1 MKYLK
6 RYEEAVGVRLKSE
19 LKSTVE
25 DLLIELRD
33 DEFQTNVSEIDY
45 HSQKERVKV
54 NIKRDKEFTY
64 EDIKLPIESIWS
76 YLSGEGF
83 EIEHFTCVE
92 DENFEES
99 EDGFT
104 INQKIKGYHWT
115 TDPETFGVK
124 SIEKE
129 YQRRPQITKSE
140 VYDPINF
147 DRINSWLFEISF
159 TKDKI
164 VVDKTRGHL
173 STNEDLDPRTYIRA
187 ADKLK
192 NLGHIKRPEQLRAW
206 AEVVRQRE
214 RDAKHKMALEEAK
227 KLGQFQLR
235 FVRGG
240 EIRFADCYI
249 QLYFSSD
256 YYLSEMLPEWLE
268 GERDT
273 LWPQFMFGVHPVS
286 EEDLEVLDW
295 YVGGDVKQYT
305 NGNNGI
311 IWLQDVYI
319 NLTNQSHIA
328 PDGVKLPMV
337 STGAVSIEGSE
348 FSEVY
353 FSNRREAIKFRN
365 LLVDLFEGDI
375 DYIQPNGK
383 DFKEDIIETWCE
395 HEERPVELSELE
407 DFIDKLRMTSLN
419 KLYRD

>member
-33 DEFQTNVSEIDY
+33 EEFDTKVSEIDY

-54 NIKRDKEFTY
+54 SVSRNKEFTY
-64 EDIKLPIESIWS
+64 SDIKIPIESIWS

-129 YQRRPQITKSE
+129 YQRRPQIAKSE

-164 VVDKTRGHL
+164 EIDRSRGL
-173 STNEDLDPRTYIRA
+173 STNEDLDPRTYISA

-192 NLGHIKRPEQLRAW
+192 SLGHIKRPEQLRAW

-214 RDAKHKMALEEAK
+214 RDAKHKMTLEQAK
-227 KLGQFQLR
+227 KLGQFQLKLER
-235 FVRGG
+235 RG
-240 EIRFADCYI
+240 EIRFVNCYI
-249 QLYFSSD
+249 QLYFNSD
-256 YYLSEMLPEWLE
+256 YYLSEMLPEWLDD
-268 GERDT
+268 ERNS

-295 YVGGDVKQYT
+295 YVGGDIKAYT
-305 NGNNGI
+305 NSNNGI

-319 NLTNQSHIA
+319 NLTNQRCKDHH
-328 PDGVKLPMV
+328 GVKLPMV
-337 STGAVSIEGSE
+337 STGAVSIECSE

-365 LLVDLFEGDI
+365 LLVGLFEGDI
-375 DYIQPNGK
+375 DYIQANGK
-383 DFKEDIIETWCE
+383 DFKEDIIETWCD

-407 DFIDKLRMTSLN
+407 DFIDKLRMTRLTS
-419 KLYRD
+419 LYRD